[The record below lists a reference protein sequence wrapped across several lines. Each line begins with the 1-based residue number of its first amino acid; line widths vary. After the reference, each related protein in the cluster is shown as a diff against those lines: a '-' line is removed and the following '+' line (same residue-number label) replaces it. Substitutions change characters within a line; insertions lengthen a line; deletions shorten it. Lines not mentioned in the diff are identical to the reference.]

1 MHPLQLAIS
10 VRLHHSFMN
19 FPLSRIP
26 SSLGHK
32 IANEVHTALS
42 THSTQCITG
51 LVLFCFNA
59 LVKHWTYLFYDCEN
73 HLSSVGEICDL
84 KCVMIRIHLLG
95 SRKVKIQTIFR
106 FVSIS
111 SSYIFYHKFRISRV
125 IDTVSEFILNCLSGP
140 LEREDLW

>member
-26 SSLGHK
+26 SRLGHK

-95 SRKVKIQTIFR
+95 SRKVYSRFKQFFVLFLFR
-106 FVSIS
+106 
-111 SSYIFYHKFRISRV
+111 RV
-125 IDTVSEFILNCLSGP
+125 TYSTTNFEYLGLSTPYLNLF
-140 LEREDLW
+140 

>member
-1 MHPLQLAIS
+1 MH
-10 VRLHHSFMN
+10 

-26 SSLGHK
+26 SRLGHK

-95 SRKVKIQTIFR
+95 SRKVYSR
-106 FVSIS
+106 FKQFFVLFLHIS

-125 IDTVSEFILNCLSGP
+125 IDTVSEFILNCLSEP
-140 LEREDLW
+140 LERENLW